1 MFFEWLEGLR
11 MELSGEHL
19 LPHGTTQSKA
29 EQTVSP
35 DSWLMNKHSWV
46 SHLSSVFK
54 QSLKLCRTAR
64 VKIKTA
70 LQLRTC
76 LPFHSTK
83 RHPLNACDS
92 HDPEASCRICK
103 WNQGDSLVSPP
114 LYWLDISDMKSQ
126 AFTSVLGLSLLNES
140 LGTIAVVLQGDTL
153 WCHSDPSSSKTTDM
167 FYNISVPTLPFSK
180 MYWII
185 ISIHCF
191 GEQISWDIIH
201 ILYNSYV

>member
-19 LPHGTTQSKA
+19 LPHGTTQRKA

-70 LQLRTC
+70 LQLWTC
-76 LPFHSTK
+76 LPFHWTK
-83 RHPLNACDS
+83 KTPLKCLWQPWSWGELQNLQVES
-92 HDPEASCRICK
+92 RR
-103 WNQGDSLVSPP
+103 
-114 LYWLDISDMKSQ
+114 
-126 AFTSVLGLSLLNES
+126 FLG
-140 LGTIAVVLQGDTL
+140 
-153 WCHSDPSSSKTTDM
+153 
-167 FYNISVPTLPFSK
+167 VPTALLARHLRYEVSGLHISARFVFVE
-180 MYWII
+180 WI
-185 ISIHCF
+185 SRN
-191 GEQISWDIIH
+191 
-201 ILYNSYV
+201 NSCCSSRWYFMMPLWS